1 MIQIDKKSELPI
13 YEQVAQSIIS
23 QVIKG
28 LLQPGDRIPSVRVL
42 ARQLG
47 VNPNT
52 VQKSYA
58 NLLQEGILYSQ
69 KGRGDFVSDHANA
82 LQVLKKKELLG
93 RLTVLTKEA
102 KQAGLWIDE
111 LLSTVDAA
119 YSENGEYRD

>member
-42 ARQLG
+42 ARQLS

>member
-1 MIQIDKKSELPI
+1 MIQIDKKSGLPI
-13 YEQVAQSIIS
+13 YEQVAESIIS
-23 QVIKG
+23 QVING
-28 LLQPGDRIPSVRVL
+28 ALRPGDRIPSVRVL

-58 NLLQEGILYSQ
+58 CLLQDGILYSQ
-69 KGRGDFVSDHANA
+69 KGRGDFVSDNVNA
-82 LQVLKKKELLG
+82 LRILKKKELLK
-93 RLTVLTKEA
+93 RLIDLTREA

-119 YSENGEYRD
+119 YSERS